1 MTGKLTTPE
10 DFKPKS
16 QIEAE
21 KKLQAKLEKQRIRD
35 ELLKPDPVT
44 DFDTKLYS
52 DYLGTKSEKSKS
64 ANELNDE
71 IRQRELIK

>member
-1 MTGKLTTPE
+1 MVTITGKLTTPE

-16 QIEAE
+16 VIEAE
-21 KKLQAKLEKQRIRD
+21 RKQKYKLEKQRIRD

-64 ANELNDE
+64 AKE
-71 IRQRELIK
+71 IDDDK

>member
-1 MTGKLTTPE
+1 MVTITGKLTRPE

-16 QIEAE
+16 VIEAE
-21 KKLQAKLEKQRIRD
+21 KKQKDKLEKQKIRD

-64 ANELNDE
+64 DV
-71 IRQRELIK
+71 